1 MFPHNYSAN
10 SQSEGNKGSPSEF
23 RGETVPVLR
32 ARLSSEE
39 WELGMGSTFGLN
51 LEMEKKKIG
60 PDSCGPSDEASE
72 CADGEKLID
81 VV

>member
-1 MFPHNYSAN
+1 
-10 SQSEGNKGSPSEF
+10 
-23 RGETVPVLR
+23 LR